1 MMKDKKGFALGDML
15 PLAITIVVIGVALSL
30 GLTVLTDFKASQ
42 TANSDAANGTQ
53 KAIDGLNKFTQ
64 YLPTI
69 ALVVVI
75 AVIIGILVR
84 YLAGGGS
91 N

>member
-1 MMKDKKGFALGDML
+1 MGKKGFSVGDML
-15 PLAITIVVIGVALSL
+15 PLAITIVVIGVALAL

-42 TANSDAANGTQ
+42 TAGSDAANGTQ
-53 KAIDGLNKFTQ
+53 KAIDGLNKFTA

-69 ALVVVI
+69 ALVIVI

-84 YLAGGGS
+84 YLAGGKA
-91 N
+91 